1 MTVLVFLHVPKTA
14 GQTIH
19 SELSRITDEAAISP
33 VRLHHQAPQDEKM
46 EPGYQL
52 YSGHID
58 WVGLD
63 DLPEDRFA
71 FTVLRDPRERIA
83 SFYFFLRRQASEL
96 SEQDLAD
103 PKRLGMRRAL
113 KWSADDYFIGGDD
126 DWQEFVRDHYDNFY
140 CSYFA
145 SRLVR
150 GRKEIATLPRE
161 AQILR
166 ALKGLQDLDAVYG
179 TTTLRRL
186 ERDILSV
193 TGQRIRVVGRLS
205 NAAKG
210 SKPRWP
216 QLVSALQTPEAR
228 ARVEEFVATDLELLD
243 RFHRTEARGKPRNWL
258 QLFKRSR

>member
-1 MTVLVFLHVPKTA
+1 MRATSTVAVRLVDGEIDCQP
-14 GQTIH
+14 
-19 SELSRITDEAAISP
+19 SP
-33 VRLHHQAPQDEKM
+33 VEENAIEKVRRACSLITQ
-46 EPGYQL
+46 E
-52 YSGHID
+52 SD
-58 WVGLD
+58 
-63 DLPEDRFA
+63 PE
-71 FTVLRDPRERIA
+71 TEV
-83 SFYFFLRRQASEL
+83 SEL